1 MFDRFPVLKEPDL
14 DRVPLHPLVPA
25 EAWQVSALEDV
36 QRTIVLELLWI
47 DVSSAQ
53 MSTLTSPALLLLS
66 SSTRTVTESEAE
78 PLLLEQ
84 VIV

>member
-1 MFDRFPVLKEPDL
+1 MLVKLPVLNEPDL
-14 DRVPLHPLVPA
+14 PRVPLQPLVPA
-25 EAWQVSALEDV
+25 VAWQVSALVDV